1 MADEKEKKEVKITDG
16 LGNDYTYLLNRK
28 QNTLVVS
35 EEEIASE
42 DTELLS
48 AFMDAN
54 KDVQPYIDKAVFD
67 PCGAV
72 AKHIINL
79 CKDKNYKVKV
89 GEKEYR
95 LPNAIMITAMSHCYN
110 YVVKIAEQLANA
122 SGNRQCIQ
130 MTDEDVYMI
139 AENFFKFGDKTP
151 EIKVSTPSAPKK
163 ASKSSKPIAKTTPVH
178 SDNDEDEPVEITDE
192 PAKDVQISL
201 FDMM

>member
-1 MADEKEKKEVKITDG
+1 MADEKKNEVKITDG

-28 QNTLVVS
+28 QDTIVVS
-35 EEEIASE
+35 DEEIASE

-72 AKHIINL
+72 ARHIINL
-79 CKDKNYKVKV
+79 CKNKDYKVKV

-95 LPNAIMITAMSHCYN
+95 LPNAIMLTAMSNCYN
-110 YVVKIAEQLANA
+110 YVVKIAEQVAKA
-122 SGNRQCIQ
+122 SGNSNCIQ
-130 MTDEDVYMI
+130 LTDEDVYTI
-139 AENFFKFGDKTP
+139 AENYFKFGDKTP
-151 EIKVSTPSAPKK
+151 EIKVTTPSAPKK
-163 ASKSSKPIAKTTPVH
+163 VNKTTKTPTAKTTPVVS
-178 SDNDEDEPVEITDE
+178 SDDEDEPIEITEE
-192 PAKDVQISL
+192 PKDVQISL